1 MERKCNSFRSQNFN
15 RRSHRSFNGSQRYHT
30 QRERFPK
37 QEKIVKGVIR
47 AGVSIFI
54 NYVSERIKPS
64 TLKEAFQEYS
74 RSMNVVDL
82 ANNIRMDGFTTRV
95 FLDRKTSEMS
105 KVNIINK
112 KVQNVITLNRAILT
126 RGKDSRTYKEALL
139 NKTRPSSEDGING
152 NKKSTPY

>member
-54 NYVSERIKPS
+54 NYRMKS
-64 TLKEAFQEYS
+64 TFAFVHYSNLWEA
-74 RSMNVVDL
+74 MNVVDL